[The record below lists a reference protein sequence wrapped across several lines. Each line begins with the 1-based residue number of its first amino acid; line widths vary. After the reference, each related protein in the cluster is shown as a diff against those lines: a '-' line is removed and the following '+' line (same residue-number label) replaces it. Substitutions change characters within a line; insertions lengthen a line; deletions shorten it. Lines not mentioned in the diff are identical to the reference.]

1 MGAADMQHSGPTI
14 EQVSVRSLKPYPRNA
29 RRHSK
34 DQIKQIAASITRFG
48 FNNPILIADDGEI
61 VAGHG
66 RLAAAKLL
74 GLETVPTLRLSHL
87 SEAERR
93 AYVIS
98 FAGGGQRG
106 LIFTHG

>member
-1 MGAADMQHSGPTI
+1 MQHSGPAI
-14 EQVSVRSLKPYPRNA
+14 EQVLAQSLKPYPRNA

-66 RLAAAKLL
+66 RLAAA
-74 GLETVPTLRLSHL
+74 
-87 SEAERR
+87 
-93 AYVIS
+93 
-98 FAGGGQRG
+98 
-106 LIFTHG
+106 